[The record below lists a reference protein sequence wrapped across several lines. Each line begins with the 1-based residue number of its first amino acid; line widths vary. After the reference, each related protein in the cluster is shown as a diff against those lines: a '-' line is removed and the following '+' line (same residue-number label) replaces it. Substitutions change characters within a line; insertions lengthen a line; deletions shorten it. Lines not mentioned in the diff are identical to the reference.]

1 MQASATGQQ
10 HELRSGQHVAVV
22 VETGGGLRRYAYA
35 GREVVDGYPAESLPD
50 AARGQLLVPWP
61 NRVRD
66 GRYRWDGVDQQLA
79 LTEPGA
85 CNAIHGLVRTL
96 PFAVR
101 ARDDA
106 TVTLGATLLP
116 QRGYPHRLDV
126 AVTYALAADGL
137 AVTVSARNT
146 GETDAPYA
154 VGQHPYISVGTE
166 YVDDAVLT
174 LPTRHWLRTD
184 GRGLPVG
191 RAAVTGSPFDFRN
204 PRRLGATPI
213 DTAFGGLMRDPSG
226 RAITRLANPEDGF
239 TVDVWAG
246 TAASHLQVFTGDT
259 LADPDRRRRGLAVEP
274 MSAPPDA
281 FRSGEGLVRLQ
292 PGRTHRFGWGIT
304 PATDRSAA
312 VG

>member
-35 GREVVDGYPAESLPD
+35 GREVVDGYPADALPD

-154 VGQHPYISVGTE
+154 VGQHPYISVGTA
-166 YVDDAVLT
+166 DAK
-174 LPTRHWLRTD
+174 
-184 GRGLPVG
+184 
-191 RAAVTGSPFDFRN
+191 
-204 PRRLGATPI
+204 
-213 DTAFGGLMRDPSG
+213 
-226 RAITRLANPEDGF
+226 AITRPQRTPVPALATPPHLKISAMNSAVMIGISGPNGMRLWP
-239 TVDVWAG
+239 TASISALVSPLIAIHVSSG
-246 TAASHLQVFTGDT
+246 TSI
-259 LADPDRRRRGLAVEP
+259 P
-274 MSAPPDA
+274 
-281 FRSGEGLVRLQ
+281 
-292 PGRTHRFGWGIT
+292 
-304 PATDRSAA
+304 
-312 VG
+312 